1 MNKEFISLVMGRY
14 NDKTRKK
21 ENMLELLP
29 TPLYKKKRGLKDLH
43 HNPPI
48 YHIRS
53 CTNYSDQHHR
63 NRPFNSIRDLR
74 QQGNYTNE
82 PADIRL
88 NGDSDEDDI
97 FSFERRRQ

>member
-1 MNKEFISLVMGRY
+1 MGRY

-29 TPLYKKKRGLKDLH
+29 TPLYK
-43 HNPPI
+43 N
-48 YHIRS
+48 HIRS

-82 PADIRL
+82 PTDIRL

-97 FSFERRRQ
+97 FSFEKRRQ